1 MLAID
6 EKDAKKI
13 GGKDGYVKIA
23 VSEIDKKFAVYLITH
38 IVTKQDRVCSRNESI
53 VYLRIRIG

>member
-6 EKDAKKI
+6 EKDAKQI

-23 VSEIDKKFAVYLITH
+23 VSEIDKKFAVYLITL
-38 IVTKQDRVCSRNESI
+38 TKHDRVCSRNEST